1 MFSNSRLEEIFIQI
15 SKNEFTTI
23 KELTNLFHV
32 TDRTI
37 RTDIQA
43 INLEIAKYECEIL
56 LKRNLLIYNRVV
68 DKPFIYGYI

>member
-23 KELTNLFHV
+23 KELTNSFHV

-43 INLEIAKYECEIL
+43 TGDTRIQLSDTVASL
-56 LKRNLLIYNRVV
+56 
-68 DKPFIYGYI
+68 